1 MKSWLELDYV
11 ETFQQLPDTLYSRV
25 TPQAL
30 SQPSLVGYSPAC
42 AALLG
47 LDPKH
52 LHDDATLKLLSGQSL
67 LSNWQPIAM
76 KYTGHQ
82 FGYYNPDLGDGRG
95 VLLTQVKHNH
105 KIWDLHL
112 KGAGLTPYSRQ
123 GDGRAVLRSS
133 IREFLCSEA
142 LAALNVPTSR
152 ALCVVNT
159 ETPVYREQVE
169 TGATVMR
176 VSESHIRFGHFEY
189 CSFTQQTELLKT
201 LCDHVIKYHFS
212 ELLSTPSDDI
222 YAEFFRAVLKRT
234 AKLMAHWQ
242 SIGFAHGVMN
252 TDNMSIIGDTFDFG
266 PFAFLD
272 DYDPSFI
279 CNHSDHQGRYAFN
292 QQPNIANWNLAVLA
306 QALLPLVD
314 KETLVDILDTYSE
327 CFETY
332 FLENMALKLG
342 LTGNAQSHKSIIEHS
357 LKMMATCKLDFSYFF
372 RHLSTIHQAQ
382 THTHLRDMCLDIT
395 AFDNWFDEYKQVLAN
410 NQQALNSEHDA
421 ARQMR
426 MNQVNPKYILRNYL
440 AQNAIKAA
448 QDGDYSEVQT
458 LFTILQKP
466 FDEQP
471 EFEAY
476 AQLPPQWGKTLEISC
491 SS

>member
-1 MKSWLELDYV
+1 
-11 ETFQQLPDTLYSRV
+11 
-25 TPQAL
+25 
-30 SQPSLVGYSPAC
+30 
-42 AALLG
+42 
-47 LDPKH
+47 
-52 LHDDATLKLLSGQSL
+52 
-67 LSNWQPIAM
+67 
-76 KYTGHQ
+76 
-82 FGYYNPDLGDGRG
+82 
-95 VLLTQVKHNH
+95 
-105 KIWDLHL
+105 
-112 KGAGLTPYSRQ
+112 
-123 GDGRAVLRSS
+123 
-133 IREFLCSEA
+133 
-142 LAALNVPTSR
+142 
-152 ALCVVNT
+152 
-159 ETPVYREQVE
+159 
-169 TGATVMR
+169 
-176 VSESHIRFGHFEY
+176 
-189 CSFTQQTELLKT
+189 
-201 LCDHVIKYHFS
+201 
-212 ELLSTPSDDI
+212 
-222 YAEFFRAVLKRT
+222 
-234 AKLMAHWQ
+234 
-242 SIGFAHGVMN
+242 
-252 TDNMSIIGDTFDFG
+252 
-266 PFAFLD
+266 
-272 DYDPSFI
+272 
-279 CNHSDHQGRYAFN
+279 
-292 QQPNIANWNLAVLA
+292 VLA

-395 AFDNWFDEYKQVLAN
+395 AFDNWFDEYKQVLTN

>member
-95 VLLTQVKHNH
+95 VLLTQVKHNN

-159 ETPVYREQVE
+159 DTPVYREQVE
-169 TGATVMR
+169 TGATVLR

-212 ELLSTPSDDI
+212 ELLSTPSDNI
-222 YAEFFRAVLKRT
+222 YAEFFRAVLMRT

-314 KETLVDILDTYSE
+314 KETLVDILDTYADS
-327 CFETY
+327 FETY

-342 LTGNAQSHKSIIEHS
+342 LTGDAQSHKSIIEHS

-372 RHLSTIHQAQ
+372 RQLSTIHQTQ
-382 THTHLRDMCLDIT
+382 THTHLRDMCLDIV
-395 AFDNWFDEYKQVLAN
+395 AFDNWFNEYKAVLTN

-421 ARQMR
+421 TRQVR